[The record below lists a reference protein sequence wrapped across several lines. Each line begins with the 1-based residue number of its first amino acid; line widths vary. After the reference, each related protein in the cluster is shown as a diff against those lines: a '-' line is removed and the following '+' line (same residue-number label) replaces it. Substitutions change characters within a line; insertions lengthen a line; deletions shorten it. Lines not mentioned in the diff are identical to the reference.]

1 MDCSA
6 LEEAYLA
13 RRFVCPG
20 CAKPTARPTSVAD
33 DGLACTDTEYC
44 GWSGA
49 LDDAQELDL

>member
-6 LEEAYLA
+6 LEEVYLA